1 MDYTDLPQDAQI
13 ALGELH
19 RAGRLLTAYD
29 VVAVRKARNWDIQ
42 QFDVEEADEGLRFLG
57 AHELAYPDGHFWGLT
72 AKGRAMGE
80 DLFND

>member
-1 MDYTDLPQDAQI
+1 MDYKDLPTDAAI

-29 VVAVRKARNWDIQ
+29 VVALRERRSGHIE
-42 QFDVEEADEGLRFLG
+42 QFGVEEADEGLRFLS

-80 DLFND
+80 GLFDD